1 VEERMRQQ
9 LHARA
14 TVHKPERVVLLQA
27 FAQV

>member
-1 VEERMRQQ
+1 MRQQ